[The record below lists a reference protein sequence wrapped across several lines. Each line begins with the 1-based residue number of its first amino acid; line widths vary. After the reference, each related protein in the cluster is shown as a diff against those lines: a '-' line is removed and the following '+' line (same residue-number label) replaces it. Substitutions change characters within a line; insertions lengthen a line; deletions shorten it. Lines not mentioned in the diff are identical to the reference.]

1 MPADDEALIPIEKPT
16 GLHRYVLRHETLA
29 LVPGTNILSADRSK
43 ARRIHQQQWSV
54 ITFDQGSNGA
64 ERLEWRDVP
73 LVDEDRESI
82 SEAFVKAKA
91 EFPELF
97 VSEEVLERR
106 RRGLPDYP
114 KPPLGQPPAFL
125 QEQERSDRA
134 AVLGDAGLRMRLDA
148 SIRANEAMLE
158 RLQKMRIALEWI
170 VRNGDGSH
178 PSNIIKVAQEGLPRK
193 GE

>member
-54 ITFDQGSNGA
+54 ITFDQGSNGT
-64 ERLEWRDVP
+64 ERLEWRDVS
-73 LVDEDRESI
+73 LVDEERESI
-82 SEAFVKAKA
+82 REAFVKAKA
-91 EFPELF
+91 EFPEIF
-97 VSEEVLERR
+97 VSEQVLERR
-106 RRGLPDYP
+106 RRE
-114 KPPLGQPPAFL
+114 KPPLGQPPAF
-125 QEQERSDRA
+125 D
-134 AVLGDAGLRMRLDA
+134 DAGLGMRLDA

-158 RLQKMRIALEWI
+158 RLQKMQEALEWI
-170 VRNGDGSH
+170 VRNGAGSH